1 MSAPSPAESG
11 PTAATEVTRE
21 SAVSAPAL
29 SPARTWVLART
40 WAAAVTSG
48 TYTPLTRGEVE
59 RLTHELL
66 TMLVSA
72 MEAGA
77 DTGGLLDEVAERMVR
92 ANFTGPDSLSRSV
105 EVLGEGLLDVFGD
118 GADRLTT
125 RVLALIGGLATS
137 YTKAMRERT
146 LHQQQQITDAL
157 LRAKQE
163 AERHLR
169 ASEARFREVFTSSGV
184 GIALTDFDGR
194 IVQANPALTE
204 ILGYSE
210 EELGG
215 LNLYELFQEEGS
227 DTLRSAYRELS
238 DGTRERFRVRRMLAT
253 RDGDAVLAYLA
264 VSALHEMPGH
274 IVTMVE
280 DATEVH
286 MLTQRLRQQSLND
299 ALTGLANRQ
308 LFSSRLQA
316 ALTRMDSRLGV
327 TVLQLDLDGFGV
339 INAGMGPR
347 VGDQLLQ
354 VTGKRLEHVFADE
367 RNAVVARFGGDEF
380 AVLLENTEDTPYPG
394 KLAVLVNTALAEPT
408 YVDGVGVAV
417 SASIGVVRAN
427 SQNLRPEEVLRAADI
442 TLRRAKASGKGQW
455 ELFDAQHDS
464 EARLRTRLAASIPG
478 AEENGEFEVV
488 YQPVVRLADGQVAFV
503 EARLRWN
510 HPDHGALPHE
520 RCVELAEETGM
531 ILPLGRSALR
541 EACMIAASWPEGPDG
556 AAPGLWLNLT
566 PLQARDP
573 DLAAT
578 VRMALADSGMS
589 AARLRLGI
597 PMASLRQHRDE
608 AEENAE
614 VLGDMGV
621 RTALHEFEGGL
632 ANLGVCGPLRADL
645 VRIAPWVVHR
655 LSTED
660 SEADALRV
668 SVHFLIPS
676 LERSGAQVV
685 VGDVGSAEQLEWWQ
699 RAGAAFAQGPHFGEP
714 VSSQEIAKILS
725 SPQGKGI

>member
-1 MSAPSPAESG
+1 MSTPHPEDSRQSA
-11 PTAATEVTRE
+11 TTEVTRE
-21 SAVSAPAL
+21 SAVSTPVL
-29 SPARTWVLART
+29 RLART
-40 WAAAVTSG
+40 WAEAVTASA
-48 TYTPLTRGEVE
+48 YTPLTRGEVE

-66 TMLVSA
+66 TLLMAA
-72 MEAGA
+72 MDAGEAA
-77 DTGGLLDEVAERMVR
+77 TGLLDEVAERMVR
-92 ANFTGPDSLSRSV
+92 ANFTGPDSLRRSV
-105 EVLGEGLLDVFGD
+105 EVLGEGLLDVLGS
-118 GADRLTT
+118 GADRLTS
-125 RVLALIGGLATS
+125 RVLALLGGLATS

-204 ILGYSE
+204 ILGYSQQ
-210 EELGG
+210 ELAG

-227 DTLRSAYRELS
+227 DTLRHAYRELAEGER
-238 DGTRERFRVRRMLAT
+238 DRFRVRRMLAT
-253 RDGDAVLAYLA
+253 KDGDAVLAYLA

-308 LFSSRLQA
+308 LFSSRLQT
-316 ALTRMDSRLGV
+316 ALARMDPQLGV

-339 INAGMGPR
+339 VNAGMGPR

-367 RNAVVARFGGDEF
+367 NAVVARFGGDEF

-394 KLAVLVNTALAEPT
+394 KLAVLINTALAEPT

-427 SQNLRPEEVLRAADI
+427 SQNLRPEEVLRSADI
-442 TLRRAKASGKGQW
+442 TLRRAKAGGKGQW
-455 ELFDAQHDS
+455 ELFDAQHDT
-464 EARLRTRLAASIPG
+464 EARTRTRLAASIPG
-478 AEENGEFEVV
+478 AEENGEFEIV
-488 YQPVVRLADGQVAFV
+488 YRPVLRLPDHEVTFV
-503 EARLRWN
+503 EALLRWN
-510 HPDHGALPHE
+510 HPEQGVLPHE

-531 ILPLGRSALR
+531 ILPLGRSMLR
-541 EACMIAASWPEGPDG
+541 EACMIAASWPSTADG

-578 VRMALADSGMS
+578 VRMALADCGMS
-589 AARLRLGI
+589 ASRLRLGI

-608 AEENAE
+608 AEENAG

-621 RTALHEFEGGL
+621 VMALHEFEGGL
-632 ANLGVCGPLRADL
+632 ANLGVSGSLNADL
-645 VRIAPWVVHR
+645 VRVAPWVVRR

-660 SEADALRV
+660 GTDVALRN
-668 SVHFLIPS
+668 SVRFLIPA
-676 LERSGAQVV
+676 LGRSGARVV
-685 VGDVGSAEQLEWWQ
+685 VGEIETVEQLEWW
-699 RAGAAFAQGPHFGEP
+699 RGVGATFAQGPYFGEP
-714 VSSQEIAKILS
+714 SSADELTEILS
-725 SPQGKGI
+725 GKTA